1 VLYKV
6 VPVFS
11 LLHAPS
17 RFGLVVA
24 LALCVLAGVGYAG
37 VLTVTGRRTLV
48 ATVLTV
54 AAVAELAVGID
65 YRPPPVLSPAYRV
78 LAALPRAPVVE
89 LPFFEL
95 RGHYPRHTN
104 YMLASTTHWMP
115 LVNGYSDYM
124 PDDFVRDAVKIAP
137 FPFPTAF
144 AVLEREGVRYAMVHL
159 NVYDAP
165 TRAQVEGRLVE
176 FEAALRPLYADQDT
190 RLYEIVGYPK

>member
-1 VLYKV
+1 VLYRA

-24 LALCVLAGVGYAG
+24 LGLCVLAGVGYSSVFAAIRRPMLAASVLAIAAG
-37 VLTVTGRRTLV
+37 
-48 ATVLTV
+48 
-54 AAVAELAVGID
+54 AELAVGVD
-65 YRPPPVLSPAYRV
+65 YRPPPALSPAYHV
-78 LAALPRAPVVE
+78 LAGLPRAPVVE

-95 RGHYPRHTN
+95 RAHYPRHTT
-104 YMLASTTHWMP
+104 YMLASASHWMP
-115 LVNGYSDYM
+115 LVNGYSDYI

-144 AVLEREGVRYAMVHL
+144 AVLEREGVRYAVMHL
-159 NVYDAP
+159 DVYDAR
-165 TRAQVEGRLVE
+165 TRGEVEARLVQ
-176 FEAALRPLYADQDT
+176 FEPYLRPLYVDRDT